1 MFNSITKKVT
11 YIQVFILIIAMVGLI
26 AYISNYLSGYIKDE
40 TKVKLETSAVSMI
53 KTVDTYNGA
62 LEDSVL
68 KLYNIFKTNF
78 AGFYIDP
85 EEKIEVN
92 GVPTPLLA
100 SGGVMINNNFTAV
113 GNFTDLTGDVATV
126 FAKDGDDFVRISTS
140 LLKEDGTRAMGTYLG
155 GAKSPAYEPVMN
167 KQTYVG
173 NARLFGKDYVTVYS
187 PILDV
192 ENNVIGILFVG
203 YDFTKG
209 LQNLSEKINKMK
221 IGENGYYYTVNL
233 KSKSYEIHKSKKG
246 QKASSDLVKKMTE
259 MKNGY
264 LEFEENGK
272 KKAVQFVTFKKW
284 NWLIVSEVELND
296 FEKANDALRINL
308 IIAAS
313 IITLIIMFTTWLVS
327 YKFIATPLNSLIDRT
342 NDLSSGDGDLTK
354 KLDIVGCTGN
364 ACDEIAQAS
373 QGINNFIEKVRI
385 LIADAKNLSNENS
398 SIAHELSTT
407 SLSVGKL
414 LEESTSVVNRTTEQ
428 ADIIKSGMGSGI
440 DEAKLSKEDLQGAN
454 VFLKEANQA
463 ILQLTEEIKIS
474 AATEVEL
481 AHKIQQLSS
490 DTEQVKDVLLVIGDI
505 ADQTNLLALNAA
517 IEAARAGEHG
527 RGFAVVADEVR
538 KLAER
543 TQKSLVEINSTIS
556 VIVQSIMD
564 SSEQMTSNSEKVEK
578 LSQTAVNVENR
589 INELSSVMGNATQMA
604 DQTVTSYIQTGDSI
618 GSIISSIEEINGLST
633 QNARSVEEIASAAEH
648 MNKMTETLKNKL
660 DEFRT

>member
-1 MFNSITKKVT
+1 MFNTITKKVT
-11 YIQVFILIIAMVGLI
+11 YTLVGIVIISMAAFIT
-26 AYISNYLSGYIKDE
+26 YISNYLDNYIDKE
-40 TKVKLETSAVSMI
+40 TQFRLNTNVTRMVQTM
-53 KTVDTYNGA
+53 DTYNGA
-62 LEDSVL
+62 LEEGA
-68 KLYNIFKTNF
+68 KQLYKIFAINF
-78 AGFYIDP
+78 QSFYIIED
-85 EEKIEVN
+85 EKIDVN
-92 GVPTPLLA
+92 GVQTPLLA
-100 SGGVMINNNFTAV
+100 SGGTTLNNNFSAV
-113 GNFTDLTGDVATV
+113 GNFSDLTGDIATV

-155 GAKSPAYEPVMN
+155 QKSPAYEPIMN

-173 NARLFGKDYVTVYS
+173 YARLFGKDYVTVYA
-187 PILDV
+187 PILDD
-192 ENNVIGILFVG
+192 EKNVIGILFIG
-203 YDFTKG
+203 TNFTKG
-209 LQNLSEKINKMK
+209 LSKLSDKIHKMK
-221 IGENGYYYTVNL
+221 IGENGQFYVINL
-233 KSKSYEIHKSKKG
+233 KSNKYDIHRKLKG
-246 QKASSDLVKKMTE
+246 KPANSDLAKQIIKQ
-259 MKNGY
+259 KNGY
-264 LEFEENGK
+264 ITYEENGL
-272 KKAVQFVTFKKW
+272 KKAVRFKEFKKMRW
-284 NWLIVSEVELND
+284 IIVGEVSLAD
-296 FEKANDALRINL
+296 FEKTNDALRVNL
-308 IIAAS
+308 IIAAT
-313 IITLIIMFTTWLVS
+313 ILTLIIMIVTWFVS
-327 YKFIATPLNSLIDRT
+327 KKFIAAPLNNLIDRT
-342 NDLSSGDGDLTK
+342 KNLSSGDGDLTR
-354 KLDIVGCTGN
+354 KLDIVGH
-364 ACDEIAQAS
+364 DEIAQAS
-373 QGINNFIEKVRI
+373 EGINDFIEKVRT

-398 SIAHELSTT
+398 SIAHQLSTT

-414 LEESTSVVNRTTEQ
+414 LEESTSVVNQTTNQ
-428 ADIIKSGMGSGI
+428 ADIIRNGMKTGI

-454 VFLKEANQA
+454 GFLNEANQA
-463 ILQLTEEIKIS
+463 ILQLTEDIKSS
-474 AATEVEL
+474 AAIEVEL